1 MSIIEETVT
10 PGEAATLLGIDI
22 RTIRDWISQGR
33 IEAIKLPGNRR
44 RIPRSAVQ
52 GRMVE
57 APSPAKMGVPKLS
70 MKRYCHGFEV
80 PDNFDL
86 ITTYEELAQY
96 TKAFANRD
104 ITFLL
109 LVGSPG
115 SGKSR
120 QMKADLKG
128 KGCVWIDNHATNLG
142 LYCSVYEANG
152 SPLVLDD
159 INHLFKSKMACSLM
173 KALTQTEKTRSVSWE
188 STAKVLEERCV
199 PRQFETSSS
208 ICLIANQWDGADA
221 DMAAIQD
228 RALPVAFYPS
238 AETVH
243 KRVIELGWCDKEIC
257 TFIGQHLAEIPQP
270 SMREYYQAMTYRKAG
285 MDWREKLLKIW
296 LKR

>member
-1 MSIIEETVT
+1 MNIIEETVT

-44 RIPRSAVQ
+44 RIPRSALQ

-57 APSPAKMGVPKLS
+57 APNPAKMGVPKLS

-86 ITTYEELAQY
+86 ITTYEELSQY
-96 TKAFANRD
+96 TRAFGNRD
-104 ITFLL
+104 ISFLL

-120 QMKADLKG
+120 QVKADLG
-128 KGCVWIDNHATNLG
+128 KKKHAWIDNHATNLG
-142 LYCSVYEANG
+142 LYCSVYEADG
-152 SPLVLDD
+152 AQLVLDD

-199 PRQFETSSS
+199 PRQFETSSP
-208 ICLIANQWDGADA
+208 ICLIANRWDGADA

-243 KRVIELGWCDKEIC
+243 KRVIDLGWCDKEIF

-285 MDWREKLLKIW
+285 MDWREKLVKIW
-296 LKR
+296 QKR

>member
-1 MSIIEETVT
+1 MNSIEETVT

-22 RTIRDWISQGR
+22 RTIREWINQGR

-44 RIPRSAVQ
+44 RIPRSALQ
-52 GRMVE
+52 GRVAE
-57 APSPAKMGVPKLS
+57 APSPAKLGVPKLS

-80 PDNFDL
+80 PNNFDL
-86 ITTYEELAQY
+86 ITTYEELSQY
-96 TKAFANRD
+96 TKAFGNRD
-104 ITFLL
+104 ISFLL

-120 QMKADLKG
+120 QVKADLGRKQHA
-128 KGCVWIDNHATNLG
+128 WIDNHATNLG
-142 LYCSVYEANG
+142 LYCSVYEADG
-152 SPLVLDD
+152 APLVLDD

-188 STAKVLEERCV
+188 STAKALEERNV
-199 PRQFETSSS
+199 PRRFETSSP

-243 KRVIELGWCDKEIC
+243 KRVIDLGWCDKEIC

-285 MDWREKLLKIW
+285 MNWREKLLKIW
-296 LKR
+296 ERK

>member
-1 MSIIEETVT
+1 MNDTEETLT
-10 PGEAATLLGIDI
+10 PLEAATLLGIDI
-22 RTIRDWISQGR
+22 RTIRDWIGQGR

-44 RIPRSAVQ
+44 RIPRSAIQ
-52 GRMVE
+52 GRMAQ
-57 APSPAKMGVPKLS
+57 APSPAKARLPNLS

-128 KGCVWIDNHATNLG
+128 KGGVWIDNHATNLG

-243 KRVIELGWCDKEIC
+243 KRVIELGWCDKEVC
-257 TFIGQHLAEIPQP
+257 TFIGQHLMEIPQP

-285 MDWREKLLKIW
+285 MDWREKLSKIW
-296 LKR
+296 QKR